1 MGYQDRDYFRDERRP
16 FLDLIRSSRTCWV
29 IIVVAALFYLLIAF
43 SADSSQPVDEYL
55 QLDSQAMVSPWQ
67 WYRLFTAGFVDD
79 QPWHLAI
86 TLLLIWLIGHDLE
99 VQAGSREF
107 ISFALVCL
115 VISNLTLLM
124 VSWYI
129 HPVRHLPAFG
139 LTGFCVGLWTWA
151 TWASPYHTV
160 NLAFIHIPRWI
171 LFLLLILLE
180 AFFFMQFQ
188 PVALRLAALVPPM
201 LLALIYAQ
209 FDLKLTEWYQTFS
222 SSARSSRKAVAH
234 SETRN
239 LQEKRRVLTREMQ
252 SASERNN
259 TGNMKIDEQLE
270 AKLDAVLEKVS
281 QSGMQSLSDNEKKI
295 LKDASE
301 IMKKRKN

>member
-16 FLDLIRSSRTCWV
+16 FLELIRSSRTCWV
-29 IIVVAALFYLLIAF
+29 IIVVAALIYLLIAF

-55 QLDSQAMVSPWQ
+55 QLDSQAMASPWQ

-86 TLLLIWLIGHDLE
+86 TLLLIWLIGHELE

-124 VSWYI
+124 VFWYI

-160 NLAFIHIPRWI
+160 NLAFVHIPRWI
-171 LFLLLILLE
+171 LFLLLVLLE

-201 LLALIYAQ
+201 LLALIYAH

-234 SETRN
+234 SEARN
-239 LQEKRRVLTREMQ
+239 LQAKRRVLTREMQ
-252 SASERNN
+252 PASEHNN

-301 IMKKRKN
+301 IMKKRKS

>member
-16 FLDLIRSSRTCWV
+16 FLELIRSSRTCWG
-29 IIVVAALFYLLIAF
+29 IIVIAAIVYLLIAF
-43 SADSSQPVDEYL
+43 SSDSSQPIDEYL
-55 QLDSQAMVSPWQ
+55 QLDSEAMESPWQ

-79 QPWHLAI
+79 VPWHLAI
-86 TLLLIWLIGHDLE
+86 TLLLIWLIGHELE

-107 ISFALVCL
+107 ISFALLCL
-115 VISNLTLLM
+115 VVSNLALLI

-160 NLAFIHIPRWI
+160 NLAFVHIPRWI
-171 LFLLLILLE
+171 LFLLLVLLE
-180 AFFFMQFQ
+180 VFFFMQFQ
-188 PVALRLAALVPPM
+188 PVAIRLAALVPPM
-201 LLALIYAQ
+201 LLAFIYAH
-209 FDLKLTEWYQTFS
+209 FDLKLTEWNLAFS
-222 SSARSSRKAVAH
+222 RSRHWSRKAVTH

-239 LQEKRRVLTREMQ
+239 VQAKRRTVTREMQ
-252 SASERNN
+252 PASERNS
-259 TGNMKIDEQLE
+259 TGNKKIDEQLE

-281 QSGMQSLSDNEKKI
+281 QSGMQSLSDDEKKI
-295 LKDASE
+295 LNDASE
-301 IMKKRKN
+301 VMKKRKS